1 MSDNLKTSITMEPK
15 QLISLEKAKELNEN
29 YNETRARL
37 HQEKMGK
44 EDANAVWYS
53 LEELE
58 NYIAYVKKQGAEK
71 GYVVDGIRLYMGVY
85 STTEAE
91 SKAGYSTIFL
101 APTGQQSKGGSQQK
115 SATNKEGSPD
125 ILEINAMN
133 FGSMGNPPKLKYGG

>member
-1 MSDNLKTSITMEPK
+1 MEPK
-15 QLISLEKAKELNEN
+15 QLISLEKARELNEN

-58 NYIAYVKKQGAEK
+58 NYIAYIKKLGTEK

-85 STTEAE
+85 SDAE
-91 SKAGYSTIFL
+91 EHSKAGYSTIFL
-101 APTGQQSKGGSQQK
+101 SPTGQRSTGENQQK
-115 SATNKEGSPD
+115 KAANKEGSSD